1 MIQFQNIT
9 KAFAQKQHELLAL
22 DDITLTIRRGEIFG
36 LIGHSGAGKST
47 LIRLINALELPTSGR
62 VFINGHDLT
71 HTTPRAVRQ
80 QKKKIGMVFQHFNL
94 LQHRTVEENVGL
106 PLLLNGIKKAERC
119 RITDELLDYVGLKD
133 KKKAY
138 PNTLSGG
145 QKQRVGIARA
155 LANAPDILLC
165 DEATSALDPK
175 TTRSILDL
183 LKKINRERR
192 VTVVIVTHEMS
203 VVTYACDSVAVM
215 NAGRVVEHGKT
226 AALFKCP
233 THPITQ
239 EFVNA
244 IINRTLPAMVFKS
257 LTQAEMRH
265 VYRLDMLNLPENDV
279 ALTQLIRAGNVDI
292 RTLFSNMIE
301 VQGDIVGHLFV
312 RIMGTERHVANALH
326 YLSEHNIH
334 VVRVDP
340 QELQHDD

>member
-9 KAFAQKQHELLAL
+9 KAFAQKQHEVLAL
-22 DDITLTIRRGEIFG
+22 DDITLTIRKGEIFG

-47 LIRLINALELPTSGR
+47 LVRLINALELPTSGR

-71 HTTPRAVRQ
+71 RATARDIRL

-94 LQHRTVEENVGL
+94 LEHRTVEENVGL
-106 PLLLNGIKKAERC
+106 PLVLNGIKKAERR

-183 LKKINRERR
+183 LKKINRERH

-215 NAGRVVEHGKT
+215 SAGRVVEHGKT
-226 AALFKCP
+226 AALFKSP
-233 THPITQ
+233 THPVTR

-244 IINRTLPAMVFKS
+244 IIHHTLPTAVFNS
-257 LTQAEMRH
+257 LTPAETRH
-265 VYRLDMLNLPENDV
+265 LYRLDMLNLAESDV

-292 RTLFSNMIE
+292 RTLFANMIE

-312 RIMGTERHVANALH
+312 RIAGTAQHVANALL
-326 YLSEHNIH
+326 YLSEHDIR

>member
-9 KAFAQKQHELLAL
+9 KAFTQKQHKVLAL
-22 DDITLTIRRGEIFG
+22 DDITLTIPKGEIFG

-47 LIRLINALELPTSGR
+47 LVRLINALELPTSGR
-62 VFINGHDLT
+62 VFIDGHDLT
-71 HTTPRAVRQ
+71 RATPRAIRQ

-94 LQHRTVEENVGL
+94 LEHRTVEDNVGL
-106 PLLLNGIKKAERC
+106 PLLLGGMKKTERR

-133 KKKAY
+133 KQKAY
-138 PNTLSGG
+138 PSTLSGG

-175 TTRSILDL
+175 TTRSILHL
-183 LKKINRERR
+183 LKKINRERN
-192 VTVVIVTHEMS
+192 VTIVIVTHEMS

-215 NAGRVVEHGKT
+215 SAGRVVEHGKT
-226 AALFKCP
+226 AALFKGP
-233 THPITQ
+233 QHPVTR
-239 EFVNA
+239 EFVSA
-244 IINRTLPAMVFKS
+244 IINCTLPAAVFNS
-257 LTQAEMRH
+257 LAQSQTLH
-265 VYRLDMLNLPENDV
+265 LYRLDMPSLTESDV

-292 RTLFSNMIE
+292 STLFANMIE
-301 VQGDIVGHLFV
+301 VQGNIVGHFFV
-312 RIMGTERHVANALH
+312 QIAGTEQHVVDALR

-340 QELQHDD
+340 QEFQHDD